1 MPPSTSSVRMDTK
14 RPNPTVPDSSKEEL
28 VKLKATWS
36 RYTPLGPTAETKE
49 DPLLEDTFLS
59 RLKTLILTP
68 NNLDYVSTLG
78 KMTKNWDSKTYSS
91 VIDAIEIGFKE
102 WNWQSFVDLGIFS
115 VSPLDTY
122 RHF

>member
-1 MPPSTSSVRMDTK
+1 ML
-14 RPNPTVPDSSKEEL
+14 DSSKEEL
-28 VKLKATWS
+28 IKLKTTWS
-36 RYTPLGPTAETKE
+36 RYIPLGPTAELKE

-78 KMTKNWDSKTYSS
+78 KMTKDWDSKTYSS

-102 WNWQSFVDLGIFS
+102 QNWQSFVNLGILS
-115 VSPLDTY
+115 TSPLWDVSTP
-122 RHF
+122 FDDDA